1 MKVSTAIGCALLS
14 LLLSACDEGHM
25 IYGQVQHDRL
35 LLTATANEMIRD
47 VAVNKGQT
55 VQVGDVLV
63 QLDDTLQ
70 QQRVAQAT
78 AELQQ
83 RSAALE
89 LLQHGAR
96 SEQRAAASARLDSA
110 KARARDAKQQY
121 QRAVR
126 LKAQNLLAQASL
138 DQAKAASD
146 AAAAAVEDASQQL
159 AELTN
164 GNRSEQIRQAE
175 AAVTAAQAA
184 LAQEQK
190 RLADLTIRATR
201 AGLVDDLPYQQG
213 ERVPLGAPVAVLQ
226 AEGTAYARLYVPS
239 TMLSQ
244 LKLGQTIELHA
255 DQLSAPV
262 PGTLRQIHAQPVF
275 TPYYALNQ
283 EDRAQLMVL
292 VEVALPAAAQQLP
305 SGLPVQW
312 SQP

>member
-1 MKVSTAIGCALLS
+1 MKFIPAIGYALLA
-14 LLLSACDEGHM
+14 LLLASCGEGQM

-35 LLTATANEMIRD
+35 LLTATANELIRQ
-47 VAVNKGQT
+47 VAVSKGQS
-55 VQVGDVLV
+55 VKVGDLLL
-63 QLDDTLQ
+63 QLDDTVQLQ
-70 QQRVAQAT
+70 KVAQAD

-83 RSAALE
+83 RQAALE

-96 SEQRAAASARLDSA
+96 NEQRAAATARLNSA
-110 KARARDAKQQY
+110 KARARDASQQY

-138 DQAKAASD
+138 DQAKAAHD
-146 AAAAAVEDASQQL
+146 AAQAAVEDASQQL

-164 GNRSEQIRQAE
+164 GSRSEQIRQAE
-175 AAVTAAQAA
+175 AAVAAAQAV
-184 LAQEQK
+184 LAQEEK
-190 RLADLTIRATR
+190 RLADLSIRASR

-213 ERVPLGAPVAVLQ
+213 ERVPLGAPVVVLQ

-244 LKLGQTIELHA
+244 LSLGQTIMLQA
-255 DQLSAPV
+255 DQLASPLQ
-262 PGTLRQIHAQPVF
+262 GSLRQIHAQPVF

-292 VEVALPAAAQQLP
+292 VEVALPASAQQLP

>member
-1 MKVSTAIGCALLS
+1 MTFHRTFGVWCLV
-14 LLLSACDEGHM
+14 LLLSACDEGHVL
-25 IYGQVQHDRL
+25 YGQIQHDRL
-35 LLTATANEMIRD
+35 LLTATANEVIRD
-47 VAVNKGQT
+47 VAVRKGQQ
-55 VQVGDVLV
+55 VQAGELLL
-63 QLDDTLQ
+63 QLDDEMQ
-70 QQRVAQAT
+70 QQRLAQAA

-96 SEQRAAASARLDSA
+96 DEQRAAANARLDSA
-110 KARARDAKQQY
+110 KARARDAQQQY

-138 DQAKAASD
+138 DQAKASYD
-146 AAAAAVEDASQQL
+146 AAAAAVEDTRQQL

-175 AAVTAAQAA
+175 AAVAAAQAA
-184 LAQEQK
+184 VAQEQK
-190 RLADLTIRATR
+190 RLADLSIRATR
-201 AGLVDDLPYQQG
+201 AGLVDDLPYHQG
-213 ERVPLGAPVAVLQ
+213 ERVPLGAPLAVLQ
-226 AEGTAYARLYVPS
+226 ADGTAYARLYVPS
-239 TMLSQ
+239 TLLTQ
-244 LKLGQTIELHA
+244 LKLGQTIALQA
-255 DQLSAPV
+255 DQLSTPLS
-262 PGTLRQIHAQPVF
+262 GTLRQIHAQPVF

-292 VEVALPAAAQQLP
+292 VEVALPASAQQLP